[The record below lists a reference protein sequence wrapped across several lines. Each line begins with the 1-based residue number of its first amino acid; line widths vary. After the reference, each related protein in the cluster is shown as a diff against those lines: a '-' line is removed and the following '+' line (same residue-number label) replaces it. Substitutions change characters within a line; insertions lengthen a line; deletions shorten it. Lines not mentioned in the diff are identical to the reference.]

1 MRLLHRIR
9 STISAT
15 VDQAITRVENH
26 DAIIQAAIR
35 RTKAN
40 AATARVRLARVQRDG
55 DSLRKKRDTLAQ
67 AVSDW
72 TRRARDV
79 ADGDRTKAL
88 ECVRRRRLAKEQLT
102 QVTMSLKQHEELEK
116 QVSRTLQELHDRIA
130 QMNQQRNMLRSRES
144 VADAMRIIN
153 ELDGVGASD
162 IEDTF
167 ERWEVMITE
176 VEFDGSA
183 PSPVDDLEAEFIHE
197 EDRAELE
204 ADLELLLHGEGD
216 DNDDVQ

>member
-1 MRLLHRIR
+1 MRLLHRIS
-9 STISAT
+9 STISAK

-26 DAIIQAAIR
+26 DAIIQAAIK
-35 RTKAN
+35 RTQAN
-40 AATARVRLARVQRDG
+40 AATARVRLARVTRDG
-55 DSLRKKRDTLAQ
+55 DNLRRKHAALEQ
-67 AVSDW
+67 AIADW

-79 ADGDRTKAL
+79 ADDDKSTAL
-88 ECVRRRRLAKEQLT
+88 ECVRRRRIAVDQLS
-102 QVTMSLKQHEELEK
+102 QVKTSLKQHQELEK
-116 QVSRTLQELHDRIA
+116 QVTRTLHDLHERLA
-130 QMNQQRNMLRSRES
+130 EMNQQRNMLRSRES

-153 ELDGVGASD
+153 ELDGIGNGD

-183 PSPVDDLEAEFIHE
+183 PSQIDDLEASFIHE

-204 ADLELLLHGEGD
+204 ADLELLLSNGGD
-216 DNDDVQ
+216 DHEPPK